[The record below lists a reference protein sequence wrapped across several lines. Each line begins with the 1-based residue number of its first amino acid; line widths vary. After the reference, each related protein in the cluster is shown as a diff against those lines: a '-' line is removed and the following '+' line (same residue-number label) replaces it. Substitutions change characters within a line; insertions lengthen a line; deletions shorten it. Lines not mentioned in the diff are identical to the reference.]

1 MTNKRPQPEEIITK
15 LRQVEVSLGQGT
27 SRLDASR
34 LMQISSLKK
43 VAKLQKI
50 IERLSGGEIVQN
62 RQLKTVLGTEEYA
75 RYLSDCEYQ
84 RYLRAMLK
92 DKPYEIV
99 EYERRLK
106 VATFAYSKADYKS
119 QKGHR
124 SAKKMFGASDT
135 QFERLSEYLSENIIG
150 HPELEA
156 WFDRPLAKC
165 LGDSFGVSPDG
176 FPQVVTSK
184 SLKNIGGGYVDQ
196 LRSIREVKIDAV
208 KEAIQELT
216 SPAPDVDQKAIKAR
230 FDRLRKLSAD

>member
-50 IERLSGGEIVQN
+50 IERLSRGEIVQN

-135 QFERLSEYLSENIIG
+135 QFERLSEYLSENIVG
-150 HPELEA
+150 RPDLEI
-156 WFDRPLAKC
+156 WFDRPLAKD
-165 LGDSFGVSPDG
+165 LGDSFGVSPAWL
-176 FPQVVTSK
+176 S
-184 SLKNIGGGYVDQ
+184 SGGY
-196 LRSIREVKIDAV
+196 L
-208 KEAIQELT
+208 
-216 SPAPDVDQKAIKAR
+216 QKPEEHR
-230 FDRLRKLSAD
+230 RRLRGSAT

>member
-1 MTNKRPQPEEIITK
+1 MERPPDK
-15 LRQVEVSLGQGT
+15 
-27 SRLDASR
+27 
-34 LMQISSLKK
+34 QI
-43 VAKLQKI
+43 AKLQKI

-62 RQLKTVLGTEEYA
+62 RQLKTVLGNEGYA

-84 RYLRAMLK
+84 KYLRVMLK
-92 DKPYEIV
+92 DKPDEII

-106 VATFAYSKADYKS
+106 AATFAYSKADYKS

-156 WFDRPLAKC
+156 WFDRPLTKC

-176 FPQVVTSK
+176 FPQIVTSK
-184 SLKNIGGGYVDQ
+184 SLKNTGGGYSHY
-196 LRSIREVKIDAV
+196 LRTIREVKMDAV
-208 KEAIQELT
+208 NAALLELSTPEPEAV
-216 SPAPDVDQKAIKAR
+216 VDTTDQMAR
-230 FDRLRKLSAD
+230 FKRLIKLSGD